1 LAKPDTAGFTPRGI
15 YSPTITAFE
24 RDESLSLSG
33 TRAFV
38 RFLMSQGVNGLVPLG
53 SSGEPLALAMDERK
67 AVLDA
72 VVEEAN
78 GQVPIMA
85 GIVEYSTR
93 AAIEFGTFA
102 RSRGCDG
109 LMVMPPYG
117 FRPPRRDVFDHF
129 RRIRETVGLPVMLYN
144 VPGTSGIDFTPEEIR
159 QLADEGVVQS
169 VKWSTSEVGRIRDT
183 KFLCGPSFTVF
194 VGNDLIAFEGL
205 AVGADGWISCLPM
218 IAPKCAVHLFRLL
231 VVEENLSA
239 ARDFFYRLVPL
250 IRLEFHAS
258 STSNN
263 DPHWLAVTRE
273 SALLR
278 GLPVGQ
284 SRKPLS
290 RVTEKHSQQL
300 KELLVELG
308 EIEGSGFEQNATP
321 EPRSL
326 SLGAPGTT
334 LNFK

>member
-1 LAKPDTAGFTPRGI
+1 LAKPDTTGFAPRGV

-24 RDESLSLSG
+24 RDESVSLSG

-38 RFLMSQGVNGLVPLG
+38 RFLLSQGVNGLVPLG
-53 SSGEPLALAMDERK
+53 SSGEPIALAMDERK

-78 GQVPIMA
+78 GEVPILA

-93 AAIEFGTFA
+93 AAIELGTFA
-102 RSRGCDG
+102 RSAGCKG

-129 RRIRETVGLPVMLYN
+129 RRVREAVGLPVMLYN
-144 VPGTSGIDFTPEEIR
+144 VPGTSGIDLTPEEIQR
-159 QLADEGVVQS
+159 LAEEGVVQA
-169 VKWSTSEVGRIRDT
+169 VKWSTSEVARIRDT
-183 KFLCGPSFTVF
+183 KFLCGPSFIVF

-205 AVGADGWISCLPM
+205 AAGADGWISCLPM

-231 VVEENLSA
+231 AVEQNLKA
-239 ARDFFYRLVPL
+239 AREFFYRLVPL
-250 IRLEFHAS
+250 IRLEFHAA
-258 STSNN
+258 STANN

-278 GLPVGQ
+278 GLPVGE

-290 RVTEKHSQQL
+290 RVTEKHSEQL
-300 KELLVELG
+300 KEILVALGEMEAGGSENKAAHELG
-308 EIEGSGFEQNATP
+308 AASF
-321 EPRSL
+321 
-326 SLGAPGTT
+326 GAPGRP
-334 LNFK
+334 

>member
-1 LAKPDTAGFTPRGI
+1 LPPPESDAFSPRGV
-15 YSPTITAFE
+15 YSPTITAFKN
-24 RDESLSLSG
+24 DETVSLSG

-38 RFLMSQGVNGLVPLG
+38 RFLLTQGVDGLVPLG
-53 SSGEPLALAMDERK
+53 SSGEPLALAMNERK

-72 VVEEAN
+72 VVEETN
-78 GQVPIMA
+78 GRVPIIA

-93 AAIEFGTFA
+93 AAIELGSYA
-102 RSRGCDG
+102 RSSGCNG

-117 FRPPRRDVFDHF
+117 FRPPRHDVFDHF
-129 RRIRETVGLPVMLYN
+129 RRVREATGLPVMLYN
-144 VPGTSGIDFTPEEIR
+144 VPGTSGIDFTPEEV
-159 QLADEGVVQS
+159 QKLAEEGVVQS
-169 VKWSTSEVGRIRDT
+169 VKWSTTEAGRIRDT

-218 IAPKCAVHLFRLL
+218 IAPSCAVRLFRLL
-231 VVEENLSA
+231 VVEQNLRA

-250 IRLEFHAS
+250 IRLEFRALG
-258 STSNN
+258 STNN

-278 GLPVGQ
+278 GIPVGQ

-290 RVTEKHSQQL
+290 RVSREYSDQL
-300 KELLVELG
+300 KQLLVALG
-308 EIEGSGFEQNATP
+308 ELENDVCEP
-321 EPRSL
+321 ERVS
-326 SLGAPGTT
+326 TT
-334 LNFK
+334 GG

>member
-1 LAKPDTAGFTPRGI
+1 LCPVASNDFSPRGV

-24 RDESLSLSG
+24 KDESVSLGG

-38 RFLMSQGVNGLVPLG
+38 RFLLAQGIEGLVPLG
-53 SSGEPLALAMDERK
+53 SSGEPLALTMAERK

-72 VVEEAN
+72 VMAEA
-78 GQVPIMA
+78 GGKVPVMA

-93 AAIEFGTFA
+93 AAIEFGQYA
-102 RSRGCDG
+102 KSAGCKG

-129 RRIRETVGLPVMLYN
+129 RRVREAVGLPVMLYN
-144 VPGTSGIDFTPEEIR
+144 VPGTSGIDLMPEEIQ
-159 QLADEGVVQS
+159 QLAEEGVVQS
-169 VKWSTSEVGRIRDT
+169 VKWSTAEVGRVRDT

-218 IAPKCAVHLFRLL
+218 IVPSRAVKLYKLL
-231 VVEENLSA
+231 AIEKNLSA
-239 ARDFFYRLVPL
+239 ARELFYPLVPL
-250 IRLEFHAS
+250 IRLVFRTS
-258 STSNN
+258 SLPNN

-273 SALLR
+273 SVLLR
-278 GLPVGQ
+278 GIPVGE

-290 RVTEKHSQQL
+290 AISREHAEELRK
-300 KELLVELG
+300 LLVGLG
-308 EIEGSGFEQNATP
+308 EI
-321 EPRSL
+321 
-326 SLGAPGTT
+326 
-334 LNFK
+334 

>member
-1 LAKPDTAGFTPRGI
+1 MPAAGENAFAPRGV

-24 RDESLSLSG
+24 ADESLSLEG

-38 RFLMSQGVNGLVPLG
+38 RFLLAGGVHGLVPLG
-53 SSGEPLALAMDERK
+53 SSGEPLALTMSERK

-72 VVEEAN
+72 VVEEAASR
-78 GQVPIMA
+78 VPIIA

-93 AAIEFGTFA
+93 AAIEFGVHA
-102 RSRGCDG
+102 KAAGCDG

-129 RRIRETVGLPVMLYN
+129 RRVRGEVGLPIMLYN
-144 VPGTSGIDFTPEEIR
+144 VPGTSGIDLLPEEVQ
-159 QLADEGVVQS
+159 QLAEEGVIEA
-169 VKWSTSEVGRIRDT
+169 VKWSTAEVSSVRDT
-183 KFLCGPSFTVF
+183 KLLCGRSFTVF

-218 IAPKCAVHLFRLL
+218 IAPKCAVKLFRLL
-231 VVEENLSA
+231 AIELNLSA
-239 ARDFFYRLVPL
+239 ARDFFYHLAPL
-250 IRLEFHAS
+250 IRLEFRAVA
-258 STSNN
+258 TANN

-278 GLPVGQ
+278 GIPVGQ

-290 RVTEKHSQQL
+290 AVSREHSEEL
-300 KELLVELG
+300 KALLTGLG
-308 EIEGSGFEQNATP
+308 ELETQGATL
-321 EPRSL
+321 ETGISM
-326 SLGAPGTT
+326 SD
-334 LNFK
+334 

>member
-1 LAKPDTAGFTPRGI
+1 VQRGFCLPPPESEAFCPRGV

-24 RDESLSLSG
+24 NDETLSLSG

-38 RFLMSQGVNGLVPLG
+38 RFLLTQGVDGLVPLG
-53 SSGEPLALAMDERK
+53 SSGEPLALAMNERK

-72 VVEEAN
+72 VVEETN
-78 GQVPIMA
+78 GQVPIIA

-93 AAIEFGTFA
+93 AAIELGSYA
-102 RSRGCDG
+102 RSSGCNG

-117 FRPPRRDVFDHF
+117 FHPPRRDVFDHF
-129 RRIRETVGLPVMLYN
+129 RRVREAVGLPVMLYN
-144 VPGTSGIDFTPEEIR
+144 VPTTSGIDFTPEEVQ
-159 QLADEGVVQS
+159 QLAEEGVLQS
-169 VKWSTSEVGRIRDT
+169 VKWSTAEAGRIRDT

-218 IAPKCAVHLFRLL
+218 IAPSCAVRLFRLL
-231 VVEENLSA
+231 VVEQNLRA

-250 IRLEFHAS
+250 IRLEFRALGS
-258 STSNN
+258 ANN

-278 GLPVGQ
+278 GIPVGQ

-290 RVTEKHSQQL
+290 RVSREYSDQL
-300 KELLVELG
+300 KQLLVALG
-308 EIEGSGFEQNATP
+308 ELENDVCEP
-321 EPRSL
+321 ERVS
-326 SLGAPGTT
+326 SVGR
-334 LNFK
+334 

>member
-1 LAKPDTAGFTPRGI
+1 
-15 YSPTITAFE
+15 
-24 RDESLSLSG
+24 
-33 TRAFV
+33 
-38 RFLMSQGVNGLVPLG
+38 
-53 SSGEPLALAMDERK
+53 
-67 AVLDA
+67 
-72 VVEEAN
+72 
-78 GQVPIMA
+78 
-85 GIVEYSTR
+85 
-93 AAIEFGTFA
+93 
-102 RSRGCDG
+102 
-109 LMVMPPYG
+109 MVMPPYG

-159 QLADEGVVQS
+159 QLAEEGVVQS

-231 VVEENLSA
+231 VVEQNLGA

-250 IRLEFHAS
+250 IRLEFHAV

-278 GLPVGQ
+278 GLPVGL

-300 KELLVELG
+300 KELLVSLG
-308 EIEGSGFEQNATP
+308 EIEGSAFEQNALPVTSV
-321 EPRSL
+321 EP
-326 SLGAPGTT
+326 
-334 LNFK
+334 